1 MTFGEALLVYLEK
14 LDISQSELA
23 RRMNT
28 GRQTINS
35 IINNSKHG
43 PWIDTAIE
51 ISDALGVPLQDIID
65 LMKSDEPYK
74 SDTKGN

>member
-1 MTFGEALLVYLEK
+1 MTFGEALLLYLDK
-14 LDISQSELA
+14 LGVSQSELA

-35 IINNSKHG
+35 IINNGKHG

-51 ISDALGVPLQDIID
+51 IAEALDVPLQDIID
-65 LMKSDEPYK
+65 LMKSDE
-74 SDTKGN
+74 T